1 MDPKQKKQLLI
12 AAGLVVVVGIPLSF
26 VLLGG
31 RGKGE
36 TATAQT
42 PRPTTTTIA
51 TPAPAQPTTVVAQAP
66 AGQPAAGQPGQTAK
80 PGQPGQPG
88 KPGQPAAKPAP
99 PKPAAPAFRPDPFA
113 PFPKPIDKNA
123 PPPIPFVMQVG
134 PPLVKL
140 QKRSDTVTAHN
151 PLAPVIPAAQ
161 QKRLVGVM
169 YDGHAWAIIDV
180 GGISSVVKPGDPIE
194 GGRVQAIGRDSV
206 TIVGDDHKEITLTLS
221 GGGAVTPPVSAE
233 PAPVPLAPDST
244 AFPLPLPSAL

>member
-26 VLLGG
+26 ILLGG

-42 PRPTTTTIA
+42 SRPTTTTIA
-51 TPAPAQPTTVVAQAP
+51 TPAPAKPTMVVAQAP
-66 AGQPAAGQPGQTAK
+66 AGQPAAK

-99 PKPAAPAFRPDPFA
+99 PKPAGPAFRPDPFA
-113 PFPKPIDKNA
+113 PFPKPKRPGDT
-123 PPPIPFVMQVG
+123 PVIPFVMQVG

-140 QKRSDTVTAHN
+140 QKRSDAVAAHN
-151 PLAPVIPAAQ
+151 PLQPVVPVAQ
-161 QKRLVGVM
+161 QRRLVGVM

-206 TIVGDDHKEITLTLS
+206 TILGDDRKEITLTLS
-221 GGGAVTPPVSAE
+221 GGGATAPPVSAE